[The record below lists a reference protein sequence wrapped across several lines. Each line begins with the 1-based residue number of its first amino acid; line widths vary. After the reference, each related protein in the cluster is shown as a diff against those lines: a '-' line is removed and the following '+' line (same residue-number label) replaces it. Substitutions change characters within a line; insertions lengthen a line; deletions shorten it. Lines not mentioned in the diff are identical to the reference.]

1 MEEKVLHSAP
11 NTFQLLII
19 LIILVVIVFSVGGAL
34 LMNHLEYA
42 IVGVVVALI
51 FYFLATRMK
60 RR

>member
-1 MEEKVLHSAP
+1 MEEKAIHSAP
-11 NTFQLLII
+11 NTFQLLIM
-19 LIILVVIVFSVGGAL
+19 LIILVVIVFSVSGAL
-34 LMNHLEYA
+34 LMNHVEYA